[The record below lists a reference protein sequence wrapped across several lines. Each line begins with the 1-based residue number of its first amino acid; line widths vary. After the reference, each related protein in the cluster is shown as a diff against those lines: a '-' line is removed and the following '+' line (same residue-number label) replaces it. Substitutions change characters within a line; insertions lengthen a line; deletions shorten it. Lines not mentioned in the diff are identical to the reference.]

1 MNLRVHHLLC
11 APLYVGKGYSE
22 KFTENMD
29 TVVARLKEGTRLR
42 LQVTPDVVCSEC
54 PNQDKERRVCTLD
67 CDKVKN
73 KDEALL
79 DVLSLCKN
87 EEYDSSELMRYIRET
102 MTREM
107 FENSCSR
114 CDWYLQGLCSY
125 DKYIEGLNKFI

>member
-29 TVVARLKEGTRLR
+29 AIVARLKEGTRLR

-67 CDKVKN
+67 SDKVKS
-73 KDEALL
+73 KDEDLM
-79 DVLSLCKN
+79 DELS
-87 EEYDSSELMRYIRET
+87 
-102 MTREM
+102 
-107 FENSCSR
+107 
-114 CDWYLQGLCSY
+114 
-125 DKYIEGLNKFI
+125 